1 MLRTLSIRD
10 VVLIDRLDL
19 TFETGLGVFTG
30 ETGAG
35 KSILLDSLGLALGA
49 RAEARLVRS
58 GAAQAVV
65 SAEFDLPHGHPALGM
80 LAEHGIAAE
89 RDEPLVLRR
98 VLAGDGRSRGY
109 INDQAVSVSLLRRI
123 GDELVEIHGQFDN
136 QRLLNTSVHR
146 GLLDAYGGHGDLL
159 AAVGAAHRDWR
170 AAVGARKR
178 AVDALEEA
186 RRDEEFLRHAL
197 GELDD
202 IAPEPGEESELS
214 RQRQGMMNGEKLLEA
229 MNQAAKDLGQG
240 RGVERMLRDAVRALE
255 PMVEK
260 TEGALKTVLEPLELA
275 QENISEALLQLERA
289 SQRVDL
295 DPNHLE
301 QLEERLF
308 ALRALARKHNVTVD
322 DLAALREDIAARL
335 REVDDGDA
343 GVQRLVREEAAA
355 RRAYE
360 DAARALSASRATA
373 ATALSHAVM
382 AELEPLRL
390 GAARFFVTMA
400 SGDEIDGWGEE
411 GWDRIAFEVATNP
424 GAAPGPLGKIASGGE
439 LSRFM
444 LALKVV
450 LSKADPVPTLIF
462 DEVDSGIGGAAA
474 AAVGQRL
481 ARMADDVQVLVVTH
495 SPQVA
500 ARGENHWRV
509 SKSAAKEGVRTLV
522 EELNRAE
529 RQEEIARML
538 AGERVTDEARAAAD
552 SLLQGTGS

>member
-19 TFETGLGVFTG
+19 TFGIGLGVFTG

-49 RAEARLVRS
+49 RAEARLVRG

-65 SAEFDLPHGHPALGM
+65 SAEFDLPQEHSVLDM
-80 LAEHGIAAE
+80 LAEHGIAVG

-146 GLLDAYGGHGDLL
+146 VLLDAYGGHGDLL

-170 AAVGARKR
+170 AAVDARKR

-260 TEGALKTVLEPLELA
+260 TEGALKAVLEPLELA

-322 DLAALREDIAARL
+322 DLAVLRETIAARL
-335 REVDDGDA
+335 AEVDDGDA
-343 GVQRLVREEAAA
+343 GVRKLTHAQAAA
-355 RRAYE
+355 RKAYE
-360 DAARALSASRATA
+360 DAAAALSAARVA
-373 ATALSHAVM
+373 AADTLSHAVM
-382 AELEPLRL
+382 AELAPLRL
-390 GAARFFVTMA
+390 GAARFSVIVA
-400 SGDEIDGWGEE
+400 GGGDADAWGEG

-424 GAAPGPLGKIASGGE
+424 GAPPGPLGKIASGGE

-481 ARMADDVQVLVVTH
+481 ARMADEVQVLVVTH

-509 SKSAAKEGVRTLV
+509 SKSAAPEGVRTRV
-522 EELNRAE
+522 EELSRAD

-552 SLLQGTGS
+552 SLLQGTES